1 MCAAP
6 SFLSCR
12 AGALPGSFLHP
23 ALRQFYAS
31 SCAEVMVITQPK
43 GNRLRVHNSG
53 LRGCTANPAIS
64 FQRSLGRTWCPAPG
78 ELQTFACISL
88 DSLPIMGAV
97 SKSHCPEEP
106 SPAFHPR
113 LLLVTPAGPFPPG
126 AAVSHLP
133 SGLMRDTPAQ
143 VPLPPQSQCRGRCR
157 EARACCHSSGKPRQ
171 VSTAPQRRVCSA
183 PQDQSPHGNVRTRL
197 PSSDPGHSEGRAQL
211 SWSTAKLPDR
221 VKPPSPDSAPV
232 WILQTLCDAGFQRS
246 LP

>member
-1 MCAAP
+1 MVPGPWGAP
-6 SFLSCR
+6 DICVHFSRFLANHGSCFKIS
-12 AGALPGSFLHP
+12 LPGGTFSSLSP
-23 ALRQFYAS
+23 QAS
-31 SCAEVMVITQPK
+31 AS
-43 GNRLRVHNSG
+43 
-53 LRGCTANPAIS
+53 
-64 FQRSLGRTWCPAPG
+64 
-78 ELQTFACISL
+78 
-88 DSLPIMGAV
+88 D
-97 SKSHCPEEP
+97 P
-106 SPAFHPR
+106 SWT
-113 LLLVTPAGPFPPG
+113 LPPG